1 MTVHIA
7 GRVDVVGAIALDTQ
21 LQVERLPEAGE
32 MVPATRIMRGMGG
45 RGANQA
51 VAVARS
57 GVDARLVASVGDD
70 PAGELV
76 RQELAGFGVDI
87 ELVAV
92 HPGEETG
99 SGYTFFPQD
108 RSVRTI
114 VVAGANVH
122 TNTAAIDEIADRLAS
137 AAVVLVQGEIGRATI
152 EQTLRLAADWP
163 GRVILSPS
171 PLVDIDR
178 DLLRHVDV
186 LVLNGREAALW
197 CGEEP
202 TRDLSDIEDMA
213 VRLSGLGPS
222 VVVSVGSE
230 GAVVAPP
237 GLPVEFLLAS
247 STEVVDRA
255 GASDAL
261 VGVLAAGIARGLGV
275 QEAAEAAVREATR
288 TVSRQGAVRSY
299 PTFDWS

>member
-32 MVPATRIMRGMGG
+32 IVPATRTVMGMGG

-57 GVDARLVASVGDD
+57 GVDARLIASVGDD

-76 RQELAGFGVDI
+76 RQELAGFGVDT
-87 ELVAV
+87 ELVAI
-92 HPGEETG
+92 HPGEHTG
-99 SGYTFFPQD
+99 RGYTFFPED
-108 RSVRTI
+108 RTVRTI
-114 VVAGANVH
+114 VVAGANLH
-122 TNTAAIDEIADRLAS
+122 TDTQSIDEIADRLAT
-137 AAVVLVQGEIGRATI
+137 AAVVLVQGEIGRATV
-152 EQTLRLAADWP
+152 EKTLQLAAHWP
-163 GRVILSPS
+163 GRVVLNPS

-202 TRDLSDIEDMA
+202 TRDVADIEDMA

-255 GASDAL
+255 GAGDAF
-261 VGVLAAGIARGLGV
+261 VGVLAAGIARGFGV
-275 QEAAEAAVREATR
+275 QEATEAAVREATR
-288 TVSRQGAVRSY
+288 TVSRRGAVHSY